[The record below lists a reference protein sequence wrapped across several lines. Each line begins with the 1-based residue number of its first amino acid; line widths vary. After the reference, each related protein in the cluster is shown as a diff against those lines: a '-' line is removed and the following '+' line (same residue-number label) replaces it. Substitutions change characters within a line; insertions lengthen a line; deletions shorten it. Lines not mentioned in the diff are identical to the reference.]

1 MTTIVGR
8 MAASAFFAIVL
19 FGGTSARAQVT
30 YTFNQEAPLSPIP
43 KSEREFSAFLEIQD
57 ERNAERKIRMATD
70 FLSDY
75 FDSEFRHLALRL
87 QFQARYTLDNWRETI
102 RAAEEA
108 LAAEE
113 AFATGKLGFI
123 SDPESLGEWPAF
135 QLDQAN
141 QKSIYYRAMTEGS
154 LALGDSDAA
163 LRYGEMA
170 LDTQEAAWALFVE
183 QTDPATPAFAD
194 AEAAIQ
200 ASEERLIRTLL
211 SIHRNR
217 NDVSNV
223 LASGRRLLD
232 VRPDDLETLMTV
244 AQLMSVNAPEDETTR
259 RAFLEDAEGY
269 ATRAVAAMQEWIRSE
284 ASSEVSESQK
294 ADYMNQAYSNLGMIH
309 FQTGDFTGAA
319 EAFSGAAEALPRDPV
334 SYYRLG
340 VAYNNSQNVEGAASS
355 LARAVFLG
363 FADAR
368 PALEAVYQ
376 ARSGSLDGLDEFI
389 RGEGERIAEQ

>member
-1 MTTIVGR
+1 
-8 MAASAFFAIVL
+8 
-19 FGGTSARAQVT
+19 
-30 YTFNQEAPLSPIP
+30 
-43 KSEREFSAFLEIQD
+43 
-57 ERNAERKIRMATD
+57 
-70 FLSDY
+70 
-75 FDSEFRHLALRL
+75 
-87 QFQARYTLDNWRETI
+87 
-102 RAAEEA
+102 
-108 LAAEE
+108 
-113 AFATGKLGFI
+113 
-123 SDPESLGEWPAF
+123 
-135 QLDQAN
+135 
-141 QKSIYYRAMTEGS
+141 
-154 LALGDSDAA
+154 
-163 LRYGEMA
+163 
-170 LDTQEAAWALFVE
+170 
-183 QTDPATPAFAD
+183 
-194 AEAAIQ
+194 
-200 ASEERLIRTLL
+200 
-211 SIHRNR
+211 
-217 NDVSNV
+217 
-223 LASGRRLLD
+223 
-232 VRPDDLETLMTV
+232 
-244 AQLMSVNAPEDETTR
+244 MSVNAPEDETTR